1 MKKRMTAQGKG
12 LLYAFAGIIILSP
25 DTLLVRL
32 LDMEQWTMQ
41 FYRGAGVLVGV
52 CLIMAVFSRH
62 GMVRSFTAI
71 GRIGVLAGFCY
82 AMASLLFVSSL
93 YHTTVANTLAI
104 ISTAPVWSALM
115 TRFFLK
121 SSLPLRT
128 WAAVVLSL
136 IAIFIIVAGDIRTG
150 RDNVTGDLLALLQ
163 ALFMAASLI
172 LVRSRKEVNMIPCIG
187 VGGLFI
193 CCTAL
198 LFTPSLEVES
208 GSISLLVLLVLV
220 VIPASFALL
229 TMAPRY
235 ITAPEVNMIML
246 LEMLFGP
253 LLVWMVVGETVP
265 ATTIIGGTLLFTV
278 LLVHSLLTLNNSRRV
293 SRVSP

>member
-1 MKKRMTAQGKG
+1 MKKVLTEQGKG

-52 CLIMAVFSRH
+52 CLIMAVFSPH
-62 GMVRSFTAI
+62 GLIRSFAAI
-71 GRIGVLAGFCY
+71 GRTGMLAGFCY
-82 AMASLLFVSSL
+82 GLASLLFVSSL

-121 SSLPLRT
+121 TSLPLRT
-128 WAAVVLSL
+128 WVAVVLSFL
-136 IAIFIIVAGDIRTG
+136 AIIIIVAGDMRAG
-150 RDNVTGDLLALLQ
+150 RDHVTGDLLALLQ
-163 ALFMAASLI
+163 ALFMAASLV

-193 CCTAL
+193 CCIAL
-198 LFTPSLEVES
+198 LFTPSLAVAS
-208 GSISLLVLLVLV
+208 DSIGLLALLVLI
-220 VIPASFALL
+220 VIPVSFALL
-229 TMAPRY
+229 TFAPRY

-253 LLVWMVVGETVP
+253 LLVWMVVDEGVP
-265 ATTIIGGTLLFTV
+265 GTTIIGGGLLFGV
-278 LLVHSLLTLNNSRRV
+278 LLAHSLLTLQKGRRT
-293 SRVSP
+293 PA